1 VADYGDAINPE
12 QHSRSKV
19 AGRGTGDYRSGWP
32 RVAISKS
39 HLLGRPPDRTF
50 NALQQD
56 IAGES
61 VGDDYLRAPPGRHV
75 MALNRTGI
83 PNSKCRKSILH
94 QDMCRHAQ

>member
-1 VADYGDAINPE
+1 MADHGDAINSE

-19 AGRGTGDYRSGWP
+19 TGRGAGDHRARWP
-32 RVAISKS
+32 RVAISKC

-56 IAGES
+56 ITGES
-61 VGDDYLRAPPGRHV
+61 VGDNDLRARPRRHV
-75 MALNRTGI
+75 MAFNRTGI
-83 PNSKCRKSILH
+83 PNPECRKSILH